1 MKNEVNW
8 GMIAVYVILGLV
20 ILGLLVMTFFPGM
33 IYAFRDSGV
42 LGESRYGNSVEDK
55 CNPPA
60 GSSYTEESWR
70 EHMSHH
76 PSIYEDCL
84 T

>member
-1 MKNEVNW
+1 MDKK
-8 GMIAVYVILGLV
+8 IILYIIVGFLV
-20 ILGLLVMTFFPGM
+20 LVLLLLTFFPG
-33 IYAFRDSGV
+33 IIQAWQDSGK
-42 LGESRYGNSVEDK
+42 SVSEK
-55 CNPPA
+55 CSPPA

-76 PSIYEDCL
+76 PNIYSECL

>member
-1 MKNEVNW
+1 MNEKLDMKIVV
-8 GMIAVYVILGLV
+8 VYVILGLI

-33 IYAFRDSGV
+33 IYAFRDSEV
-42 LGESRYGNSVEDK
+42 LGNSYGNSVEDK
-55 CNPPA
+55 CNPPE
-60 GSSYTEESWR
+60 GGSYTEESWR

-76 PSIYEDCL
+76 PDIYKECL